1 MKPVEGSV
9 STDRDPSSALRA
21 TFSHRGRRK
30 KWQLRLVLRLTIS
43 GDRIAA
49 VDAIADAERLAGFDV
64 EML

>member
-1 MKPVEGSV
+1 
-9 STDRDPSSALRA
+9 
-21 TFSHRGRRK
+21 
-30 KWQLRLVLRLTIS
+30 LVLRLTIS

>member
-1 MKPVEGSV
+1 MKPGEGSV
-9 STDRDPSSALRA
+9 STDRDPSSGASRHLLPQ
-21 TFSHRGRRK
+21 GRRK

>member
-1 MKPVEGSV
+1 MKPGEGLSPRIE
-9 STDRDPSSALRA
+9 TPHPALRA

-43 GDRIAA
+43 GDRIAT